1 MKVFLDTNV
10 WVSASIF
17 SGLCE
22 ELVLQCADRDWLY
35 SSPLV
40 QAEAHE
46 VLARK
51 FPQRPDASEL
61 FDASWSVAALVNDVT
76 EPLDDNDQRLVNA
89 AASADM
95 DFFVT
100 GDKRVLAWQ
109 AAKRTDGVMK
119 IVTPRAAWLALWG
132 GEGQNIDEP

>member
-10 WVSASIF
+10 WLSATIF

-35 SSPLV
+35 SSALI

-51 FPQRPDASEL
+51 FLQKPDACDL
-61 FDASWSVAALVNDVT
+61 FDASWSVAVRIDDVAD
-76 EPLDDNDQRLVNA
+76 PPDDNDQRLVTA
-89 AASADM
+89 AAGAGM

-100 GDKRVLAWQ
+100 GDKRVLGWQ
-109 AAKRTDGVMK
+109 AVKRAEGVMK
-119 IVTPRAAWLALWG
+119 IVSPREAWVALLG
-132 GEGQNIDEP
+132 SGSLL

>member
-10 WVSASIF
+10 WVSATIF

-35 SSPLV
+35 SSPLI
-40 QAEAHE
+40 QWEAHD

-51 FPQRPDASEL
+51 FAQSPDACGL
-61 FDASWSVAALVNDVT
+61 FDASWQVAVLIDDVI
-76 EPLDDNDQRLVNA
+76 EPPDDNDQRLVNA
-89 AASADM
+89 AARAGM

-100 GDKRVLAWQ
+100 GDKRVLGWQ
-109 AAKRTDGVMK
+109 AVKRVEGMMK
-119 IVTPRAAWLALWG
+119 IVTPREAWLALLG
-132 GEGQNIDEP
+132 GVRAIDERR

>member
-10 WVSASIF
+10 WLSATIF

-35 SSPLV
+35 SSALV
-40 QAEAHE
+40 RLEAHE

-51 FPQRPDASEL
+51 FPQKPQACSL
-61 FDASWSVAALVNDVT
+61 FDASWQVAVLIVDATD
-76 EPLDDNDQRLVNA
+76 PPDDNDQRLVNA
-89 AASADM
+89 AAEGGV

-100 GDKRVLAWQ
+100 GDKRVLGWQ
-109 AAKRTDGVMK
+109 TVKRAQGMMK
-119 IVTPRAAWLALWG
+119 IVSPREAWVALLG
-132 GEGQNIDEP
+132 SGAGH

>member
-10 WVSASIF
+10 WVSATIF

-35 SSPLV
+35 SSALI
-40 QAEAHE
+40 QHEAHE

-51 FPQRPDASEL
+51 FPQNPDACGL
-61 FDASWSVAALVNDVT
+61 FDASWLVAVLVDDVT
-76 EPLDDNDQRLVNA
+76 EPPDDNDQRLVNA
-89 AASADM
+89 AASAGM

-100 GDKRVLAWQ
+100 GDKRVLGWQ
-109 AAKRTDGVMK
+109 AVKRVEGMMK
-119 IVTPRAAWLALWG
+119 IVTPREAWVALLGGLAG
-132 GEGQNIDEP
+132 H